1 MTTLRYVND
10 LGNGHSGYI
19 DYGSIAVS
27 PASGVTFTVQQNGP
41 VGGDAFGRLRTS
53 NPLTL
58 FDSSHRYQDNGLWAT
73 ATGVDSDATFSA
85 NEGLVDLNV
94 TTTSGAYVTRETTQ
108 VFSYQPGKSL
118 LVLNTF
124 VMEPAKDNLRQ
135 RVGYFGAAN
144 GLYIELEDDTLS
156 FVERSSVTG
165 SATETK
171 VAQANW
177 NVDKLNGTG
186 PSGKTLDIA
195 KAQILWMDIEWLGLG
210 TVRMGFVIDGL
221 FVHCHSFHHANLITS
236 TYITTAS
243 LPLRYEIINLDTT
256 TSISTLRQVCSTV
269 ISEGGYELR
278 GQQRAVG
285 TPVSTPRDLT
295 ATGVLYPI
303 VSIRLKASPDRL
315 DAIVIPTAL
324 SMLGDGNNA
333 FFEWRIQ
340 QNATTS
346 GGTWTSVNSDS
357 AVEYNISGVSSSGGT
372 TLAKGYLSST
382 AQSSNSLD
390 ILKEALFQFQLRRD
404 GLTGTP
410 EEFTLLVET
419 RSAGDDF
426 WGAIDFEEISR

>member
-1 MTTLRYVND
+1 
-10 LGNGHSGYI
+10 
-19 DYGSIAVS
+19 
-27 PASGVTFTVQQNGP
+27 
-41 VGGDAFGRLRTS
+41 
-53 NPLTL
+53 
-58 FDSSHRYQDNGLWAT
+58 
-73 ATGVDSDATFSA
+73 
-85 NEGLVDLNV
+85 
-94 TTTSGAYVTRETTQ
+94 

-124 VMEPAKDNLRQ
+124 AMEPAKDNLRQ
-135 RVGYFGAAN
+135 RVGYFNAAN

-177 NVDKLNGTG
+177 NVDKLDGTG
-186 PSGKTLDIA
+186 PSGRTLDIT

-256 TSISTLRQVCSTV
+256 ATISTLKQVCSTV

-285 TPVSTPRDLT
+285 TPVSAPRDLT

-324 SMLGDGNNA
+324 SILGDGNNA
-333 FFEWRIQ
+333 FFEWRLQ
-340 QNATTS
+340 RSATTF
-346 GGTWTSVNSDS
+346 GGTWTSVATES
-357 AVEYNISGVSSSGGT
+357 AVEYNLSGVSSIGGT

-382 AQSSNSLD
+382 TQSSNALD

-404 GLTGTP
+404 GLAGTP
-410 EEFTLLVET
+410 EEFTLLAQT
-419 RSAGDDF
+419 KTAGDDF